1 MNRQQL
7 KAVFIVKR
15 FFLCISLLLVA
26 GTKII
31 NMVREASHLKMAPD
45 LLSDIMF
52 S

>member
-15 FFLCISLLLVA
+15 VLCISLCLVA
-26 GTKII
+26 GTKIT